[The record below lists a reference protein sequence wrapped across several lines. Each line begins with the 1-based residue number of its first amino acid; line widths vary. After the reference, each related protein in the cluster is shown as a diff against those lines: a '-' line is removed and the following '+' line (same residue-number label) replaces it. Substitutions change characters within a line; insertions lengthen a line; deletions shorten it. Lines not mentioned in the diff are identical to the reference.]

1 MTWTLPKVLQTRLI
15 TLAKAVMVNE
25 TANDN
30 GRHGVFDHGRYRN
43 QRMCARNRRQLLAA
57 H

>member
-1 MTWTLPKVLQTRLI
+1 MTWTLPKVLQTRLK
-15 TLAKAVMVNE
+15 TLAKAVMENE

-30 GRHGVFDHGRYRN
+30 GRDGVFDHGRYRKEWM
-43 QRMCARNRRQLLAA
+43 RARNSRQALAT